1 MICPNCKTKNEEGAL
16 FCEKCGMQLS
26 PDDQPT
32 MMQDGPTI
40 METGGDSEEKA
51 QPSKEKKRHHKTKQ
65 KAVEEPGK
73 YKSAKG
79 IITGLSALIVVMAL
93 MIGIGLWQDHSTSGD
108 TASVTTTADSQEED
122 SSEDTTTAGTTTE
135 EASTTEDT
143 ASEDLPDIEAQ
154 DHVDYTNVLY
164 LNAYET
170 FSADGYSF
178 GYPNAFYKTVSKTSS
193 GYRFES
199 DDEYEWLEYSKEKM
213 SGSQST
219 ASAISSIRQNLK
231 NRFNKQND
239 ILYKET
245 GVCIM
250 GGVEKTDENQ
260 AVYYLARVQGNYIY
274 TMEVGYEYPDPSNTT
289 EKNQK
294 DYYVDCLYRY
304 CSFSGGTYS
313 PRSYSTFLDG
323 DMGSKK

>member
-1 MICPNCKTKNEEGAL
+1 MICPNCKTKNEEGAA
-16 FCEKCGMQLS
+16 FCANCGMSLS
-26 PDDQPT
+26 DDQPT

-40 METGGDSEEKA
+40 METDGGSKK
-51 QPSKEKKRHHKTKQ
+51 PLKSSKEKETVR
-65 KAVEEPGK
+65 VYPK
-73 YKSAKG
+73 YRSAKG
-79 IITGLSALIVVMAL
+79 IITGLSALIVVMVVML
-93 MIGIGLWQDHSTSGD
+93 GVGLWQNNSASGD
-108 TASVTTTADSQEED
+108 TASAVTTED
-122 SSEDTTTAGTTTE
+122 QKESGSDAATGETTTE
-135 EASTTEDT
+135 KASTAATEASSD
-143 ASEDLPDIEAQ
+143 EDLPDIEAQ
-154 DHVDYTNVLY
+154 DTVDYTNVLY
-164 LNAYET
+164 LNGYDT

-178 GYPNAFYKTVSKTSS
+178 GYPKAFYKTVSKTSN

-199 DDEYEWLEYSKEKM
+199 DDKYEWLEYSKEKM

-219 ASAISSIRQNLK
+219 ESAISSIRKNLK
-231 NRFNKQND
+231 NRFNKIND

-260 AVYYLARVQGNYIY
+260 AIYYLARIQGNYIY
-274 TMEVGYEYPDPSNTT
+274 TMEVGYDYPDPSNTT

-323 DMGSKK
+323 DMGTKK